1 MNEPRQDTD
10 LVRAAGRGVIYITI
24 AKIWFL
30 LTGFILIFGLPRI
43 FKWSAGGDEERGQ
56 ALFGAYKLVFMGVSF
71 INNGIITGT
80 IQAVS
85 KFTSEGASDPGAVR
99 RAALK
104 VQGWMGVT
112 LAVLYI
118 GFAGLLAD
126 GLGSPD
132 LADLMRLSAGVI
144 AAYSC
149 YAVFIGSFNGR
160 KLFHRQALFD
170 IAYSTLKIA
179 LIIGLA
185 AAGFEVLGTVAGF
198 LVASVVIALAA
209 GSASGFGAKGT
220 FPARR
225 YLGFAAV
232 LIAYT
237 FVLNLVLSLDLFLL
251 KGITSRLA
259 LGAGGD
265 AAAASELSKALAG
278 KYGAAQGLA
287 FIPYQAVLSIA
298 FVAFPMI
305 SRITFQDEGT
315 AAREYVRRTMRFATI
330 MCVGLAAV
338 FIALPG
344 QSLAL
349 AFPAEYA
356 PAAPALRMLALG
368 IVAYGLMVVANTI
381 LNGAGLPWRA
391 MGVVLAT
398 LAAVGGGVTGLL
410 LGTGPGGDPLL
421 ATAGGTAIGMGFGLC
436 LSAVVVHRR
445 FGAFWPWRTVARV
458 AVAATAA
465 TAAGQFLPHGSKLTT
480 LGECLLVLA
489 IYLAV
494 LIGTGEFGA
503 EDLDQLK
510 RVLRRRRK

>member
-1 MNEPRQDTD
+1 MSEPRQDAD
-10 LVRAAGRGVIYITI
+10 LVRTAGRGVIYITV

-85 KFTSEGASDPGAVR
+85 KFTSEGSSDPGAVR

-104 VQGWMGVT
+104 VQGSLGVV
-112 LAVLYI
+112 LAVVYI
-118 GFAGLLAD
+118 GFAGFLAD

-132 LADLMRLSAGVI
+132 LAALMRLSAGVI

-149 YAVFIGSFNGR
+149 YAVFIGSFNGQR
-160 KLFHRQALFD
+160 LFHRQALFD
-170 IAYSTLKIA
+170 IVYSTLKIA

-209 GSASGFGAKGT
+209 GFASGFGAKGT

-259 LGAGGD
+259 LAAGDGAE
-265 AAAASELSKALAG
+265 AASELSKALAG
-278 KYGAAQGLA
+278 QYGAAQGLA
-287 FIPYQAVLSIA
+287 FIPYQAVLAIA

-305 SRITFQDEGT
+305 SRVTFQAD
-315 AAREYVRRTMRFATI
+315 AAVTRQYVRRTMRFATI
-330 MCVGLAAV
+330 LCAGLATV
-338 FIALPG
+338 FVALPG
-344 QSLAL
+344 QALAL

-356 PAAPALRMLALG
+356 PAAPALRILSLG
-368 IVAYGLMVVANTI
+368 IVAYGLMVVSNTI

-391 MGVVLAT
+391 MAVVLAT
-398 LAAVGGGVTGLL
+398 LAAVSAGVVGFLVCS
-410 LGTGPGGDPLL
+410 GPEGDPLL
-421 ATAGGTAIGMGFGLC
+421 AAAGGTAIGMGLGLVI
-436 LSAVVVHRR
+436 SAVVVRRR
-445 FGAFWPWRTVARV
+445 FGTFWPWLSAARV
-458 AVAATAA
+458 LAAAATA
-465 TAAGQFLPHGSKLTT
+465 TVAGHFLPHGGRLLT

-489 IYLAV
+489 TYLVV
-494 LIGTGEFGA
+494 LFVTREFGA
-503 EDLDQLK
+503 EDLDHLR
-510 RVLRRRRK
+510 RVLRRRRT